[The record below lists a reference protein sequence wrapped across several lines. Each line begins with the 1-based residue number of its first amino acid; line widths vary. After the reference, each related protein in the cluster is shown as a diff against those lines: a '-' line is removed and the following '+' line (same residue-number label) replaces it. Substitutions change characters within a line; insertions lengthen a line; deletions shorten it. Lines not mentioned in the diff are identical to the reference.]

1 MNTRQLLSVGIDIG
15 TTTTQVIFSHLELV
29 NRAAVSQVPRY
40 EFIKREISWQSPV
53 FFTPVDKQ
61 GGLKEAELKSLILEQ
76 YQAAG
81 IAPESVDSG
90 AIIITGESA
99 KTRNA
104 RPAVMALSQS
114 LGDFVVA
121 SAGPH
126 LESVIAGHGAGAQTL
141 SEQRLCRVLNID
153 IGGGTANY
161 ALFDA
166 GKISGTA
173 CLNVGGRLLETDS
186 QGRVVYAHKPG
197 QMIVDECFGAG
208 TDARS
213 LTGAQLVQVTRRMAA
228 LIVEVIDGTL
238 SPLAQALMQ
247 TGLLP
252 AGVTPEIITL
262 SGGVG
267 ECYRHQPADPFCFAD
282 IGPLLAT
289 ALHDHPRLREMNV
302 QFPAQTVRATVIGA
316 GAHTLSLSGSTIWLE
331 GVQLPL
337 RNLPVAIPID
347 ETDLVG
353 AWQQALIQLDLD
365 PKTDAYVLAL
375 PASLPVRYAAVLT
388 VINALVD
395 FVARFPNPHPLLRE
409 RLMKLKTTLFGNVYQ
424 FKDVKEVLAKANELR
439 SGDVLAGVAAA
450 SSQERVAAK
459 QVLSEMT
466 VADIRNNPVIAYE
479 DDCVTRLIQDDV
491 NETAYNQI
499 KNWSISELREYVL
512 SDETSVDDIAF
523 TRKGLTSEVV
533 AAVAKICSNADLIY
547 GAKKMPVIK
556 KANTT
561 IGIPGT
567 FSARLQPN
575 DTRDDVQSIAAQ
587 IYEGLSF
594 GVGDAV
600 IGVNPVTDDVEN
612 LSRVLD
618 TIYGV
623 IDKFNIPTQ
632 GCVLAHVTTQIE
644 AIRRGAPGGL
654 IFQSICGSEKGLKE
668 FGVELAML
676 DEARAVG
683 AEFNRIAGENC
694 LYFETG
700 QGSALSAGAN
710 FGADQVTMEARNYGL
725 ARHYDPFIVN
735 TVVGFIGPEYLY
747 NDRQIIRAGLEDHFM
762 GKLSGIS
769 MGCDCCYTNHAD
781 ADQNLNENLMILLAT
796 AGCNY
801 IMGMPLGDD
810 IMLNYQTTAFHDTAT
825 VRQLLNLRP
834 SPEFERWLESMGI
847 MANGR
852 LTKRAGDPSLF
863 F

>member
-1 MNTRQLLSVGIDIG
+1 MTLCGPGSVSSCGQQAQTRGLKHLFVMADSFLHQAGMTAGLTRSLAVKGIAMTLWPCPVGEPCITD
-15 TTTTQVIFSHLELV
+15 VC
-29 NRAAVSQVPRY
+29 AAVAQL
-40 EFIKREISWQSPV
+40 RE
-53 FFTPVDKQ
+53 
-61 GGLKEAELKSLILEQ
+61 
-76 YQAAG
+76 
-81 IAPESVDSG
+81 SG
-90 AIIITGESA
+90 CDG
-99 KTRNA
+99 
-104 RPAVMALSQS
+104 
-114 LGDFVVA
+114 
-121 SAGPH
+121 
-126 LESVIAGHGAGAQTL
+126 VIAF
-141 SEQRLCRVLNID
+141 
-153 IGGGTANY
+153 GGGSVLDAAKAV
-161 ALFDA
+161 ALLVTNPDSTLA
-166 GKISGTA
+166 EMS
-173 CLNVGGRLLETDS
+173 ETS
-186 QGRVVYAHKPG
+186 VLQ
-197 QMIVDECFGAG
+197 
-208 TDARS
+208 
-213 LTGAQLVQVTRRMAA
+213 
-228 LIVEVIDGTL
+228 
-238 SPLAQALMQ
+238 
-247 TGLLP
+247 
-252 AGVTPEIITL
+252 
-262 SGGVG
+262 
-267 ECYRHQPADPFCFAD
+267 
-282 IGPLLAT
+282 
-289 ALHDHPRLREMNV
+289 PRL
-302 QFPAQTVRATVIGA
+302 
-316 GAHTLSLSGSTIWLE
+316 
-331 GVQLPL
+331 PL
-337 RNLPVAIPID
+337 
-347 ETDLVG
+347 
-353 AWQQALIQLDLD
+353 
-365 PKTDAYVLAL
+365 
-375 PASLPVRYAAVLT
+375 
-388 VINALVD
+388 
-395 FVARFPNPHPLLRE
+395 
-409 RLMKLKTTLFGNVYQ
+409 
-424 FKDVKEVLAKANELR
+424 
-439 SGDVLAGVAAA
+439 
-450 SSQERVAAK
+450 
-459 QVLSEMT
+459 
-466 VADIRNNPVIAYE
+466 IAYE

>member
-1 MNTRQLLSVGIDIG
+1 
-15 TTTTQVIFSHLELV
+15 
-29 NRAAVSQVPRY
+29 
-40 EFIKREISWQSPV
+40 
-53 FFTPVDKQ
+53 
-61 GGLKEAELKSLILEQ
+61 
-76 YQAAG
+76 
-81 IAPESVDSG
+81 
-90 AIIITGESA
+90 
-99 KTRNA
+99 
-104 RPAVMALSQS
+104 
-114 LGDFVVA
+114 
-121 SAGPH
+121 
-126 LESVIAGHGAGAQTL
+126 
-141 SEQRLCRVLNID
+141 
-153 IGGGTANY
+153 
-161 ALFDA
+161 
-166 GKISGTA
+166 
-173 CLNVGGRLLETDS
+173 
-186 QGRVVYAHKPG
+186 
-197 QMIVDECFGAG
+197 
-208 TDARS
+208 
-213 LTGAQLVQVTRRMAA
+213 
-228 LIVEVIDGTL
+228 
-238 SPLAQALMQ
+238 
-247 TGLLP
+247 
-252 AGVTPEIITL
+252 
-262 SGGVG
+262 
-267 ECYRHQPADPFCFAD
+267 
-282 IGPLLAT
+282 
-289 ALHDHPRLREMNV
+289 
-302 QFPAQTVRATVIGA
+302 
-316 GAHTLSLSGSTIWLE
+316 
-331 GVQLPL
+331 
-337 RNLPVAIPID
+337 
-347 ETDLVG
+347 
-353 AWQQALIQLDLD
+353 
-365 PKTDAYVLAL
+365 
-375 PASLPVRYAAVLT
+375 
-388 VINALVD
+388 
-395 FVARFPNPHPLLRE
+395 
-409 RLMKLKTTLFGNVYQ
+409 MKLKTTLFGNVYQ

-479 DDCVTRLIQDDV
+479 EDCVTRLIQDDV
-491 NETAYNQI
+491 NETAYNRI

-547 GAKKMPVIK
+547 GGKKMPVIK

-567 FSARLQPN
+567 FSEMCI
-575 DTRDDVQSIAAQ
+575 RD
-587 IYEGLSF
+587 
-594 GVGDAV
+594 
-600 IGVNPVTDDVEN
+600 
-612 LSRVLD
+612 RLD
-618 TIYGV
+618 TVYGV

-725 ARHYDPFIVN
+725 ARHYDPFLVN

-834 SPEFERWLESMGI
+834 SPEFERWLETMGI

>member
-1 MNTRQLLSVGIDIG
+1 MQNELQTALFQAFDTLNLQRVKTFSVPPVTLCGPGSVSSCGQQAQTRGLKHLFVMADSFLHQAGMTAGLTRSLAVKGIAMTLWPCPVGEPCITD
-15 TTTTQVIFSHLELV
+15 VC
-29 NRAAVSQVPRY
+29 AAVAQL
-40 EFIKREISWQSPV
+40 RE
-53 FFTPVDKQ
+53 
-61 GGLKEAELKSLILEQ
+61 
-76 YQAAG
+76 
-81 IAPESVDSG
+81 SG
-90 AIIITGESA
+90 CDG
-99 KTRNA
+99 
-104 RPAVMALSQS
+104 
-114 LGDFVVA
+114 
-121 SAGPH
+121 
-126 LESVIAGHGAGAQTL
+126 VIAF
-141 SEQRLCRVLNID
+141 
-153 IGGGTANY
+153 GGGSVLDAAKAV
-161 ALFDA
+161 ALLVTNPDSTLA
-166 GKISGTA
+166 EMS
-173 CLNVGGRLLETDS
+173 ETS
-186 QGRVVYAHKPG
+186 VLQ
-197 QMIVDECFGAG
+197 
-208 TDARS
+208 
-213 LTGAQLVQVTRRMAA
+213 
-228 LIVEVIDGTL
+228 
-238 SPLAQALMQ
+238 
-247 TGLLP
+247 
-252 AGVTPEIITL
+252 
-262 SGGVG
+262 
-267 ECYRHQPADPFCFAD
+267 
-282 IGPLLAT
+282 
-289 ALHDHPRLREMNV
+289 PRL
-302 QFPAQTVRATVIGA
+302 
-316 GAHTLSLSGSTIWLE
+316 
-331 GVQLPL
+331 PL
-337 RNLPVAIPID
+337 
-347 ETDLVG
+347 
-353 AWQQALIQLDLD
+353 
-365 PKTDAYVLAL
+365 
-375 PASLPVRYAAVLT
+375 
-388 VINALVD
+388 
-395 FVARFPNPHPLLRE
+395 
-409 RLMKLKTTLFGNVYQ
+409 
-424 FKDVKEVLAKANELR
+424 
-439 SGDVLAGVAAA
+439 
-450 SSQERVAAK
+450 
-459 QVLSEMT
+459 
-466 VADIRNNPVIAYE
+466 IAYE

-810 IMLNYQTTAFHDTAT
+810 IMLNYQTTAFHGTAT